1 MIIINP
7 TIIRELGVSVL
18 HFLYIYYMILEN
30 LLDQEIMIS
39 LCCLDFQKRE
49 NMGVPRGRIEGIKEK
64 KFKNKGIKKS
74 PNSPL
79 DRFRLLK
86 DLYLTT

>member
-1 MIIINP
+1 
-7 TIIRELGVSVL
+7 
-18 HFLYIYYMILEN
+18 
-30 LLDQEIMIS
+30 
-39 LCCLDFQKRE
+39 
-49 NMGVPRGRIEGIKEK
+49 MGVPRGRIEGIKEK